1 MPARAGRDV
10 RPCRPQVLDAITQ
23 AHRSGIG
30 IHVVTGDDGTA
41 AEIAHRVGI
50 GSAGIRIVTG
60 EQLDALNDP
69 ELDSLLSP
77 LVEQSLD
84 SETSMTG

>member
-1 MPARAGRDV
+1 M
-10 RPCRPQVLDAITQ
+10 
-23 AHRSGIG
+23 
-30 IHVVTGDDGTA
+30 VTGDDGTA